1 MDWSVSQSSLVR
13 NTCHHAHTHAQTHTT
28 EKPQEKRNSDWLIMQ
43 AAGLTGLTDGKRA
56 PLYHTNTRTLMP
68 TQLAV
73 CATTASPAR
82 HRDPHFLMWGIVCI
96 FMCVSVCARECSG
109 QLGFLGLRLRLV
121 SASILRGRQSPVGLW
136 CVCVCKWW
144 RIFCGRIKWASQAA
158 VSMCAAQLGVSS
170 SGRRSKKS
178 KWQGLYSPW

>member
-13 NTCHHAHTHAQTHTT
+13 NTCRHAHTHAQTHTT

-56 PLYHTNTRTLMP
+56 PLYHTNTHTLMP

-82 HRDPHFLMWGIVCI
+82 HRAPHFLMWGIVCI

-121 SASILRGRQSPVGLW
+121 SASLLRGRQRSRGIM
-136 CVCVCKWW
+136 VCVCKWW

-158 VSMCAAQLGVSS
+158 ISMCAAQLGVSS
-170 SGRRSKKS
+170 SGRRSEKS

>member
-1 MDWSVSQSSLVR
+1 
-13 NTCHHAHTHAQTHTT
+13 
-28 EKPQEKRNSDWLIMQ
+28 MQ

-56 PLYHTNTRTLMP
+56 PLYHANTLTLMP

-82 HRDPHFLMWGIVCI
+82 HRAPHFLMWGIVCI

-121 SASILRGRQSPVGLW
+121 SETEVPWDYG
-136 CVCVCKWW
+136 VCVGVCV
-144 RIFCGRIKWASQAA
+144 SDAA
-158 VSMCAAQLGVSS
+158 
-170 SGRRSKKS
+170 
-178 KWQGLYSPW
+178 YSVDRH

>member
-1 MDWSVSQSSLVR
+1 MHRHTQPRNPRRRETATGWSCKQQVWQDW
-13 NTCHHAHTHAQTHTT
+13 QTAN
-28 EKPQEKRNSDWLIMQ
+28 EP
-43 AAGLTGLTDGKRA
+43 

-82 HRDPHFLMWGIVCI
+82 HRAPHFLMWGIVCI
-96 FMCVSVCARECSG
+96 FMCVCAWVQWSAGIFRVETEA
-109 QLGFLGLRLRLV
+109 RV
-121 SASILRGRQSPVGLW
+121 SLTFKGETEVPWDYGV
-136 CVCVCKWW
+136 CVCVSD
-144 RIFCGRIKWASQAA
+144 GGIKWASQAA

-170 SGRRSKKS
+170 SGRRSEKS

>member
-43 AAGLTGLTDGKRA
+43 AAGLTGLTDGKWA

-82 HRDPHFLMWGIVCI
+82 HRAPHFLMWGIVCI
-96 FMCVSVCARECSG
+96 FMCVCAWVQWSAGIFRVETEA
-109 QLGFLGLRLRLV
+109 RV
-121 SASILRGRQSPVGLW
+121 SLTFKGETEVPWDYGV
-136 CVCVCKWW
+136 CVCVSD
-144 RIFCGRIKWASQAA
+144 GGIKWASQAA

-170 SGRRSKKS
+170 SGRRSEKS